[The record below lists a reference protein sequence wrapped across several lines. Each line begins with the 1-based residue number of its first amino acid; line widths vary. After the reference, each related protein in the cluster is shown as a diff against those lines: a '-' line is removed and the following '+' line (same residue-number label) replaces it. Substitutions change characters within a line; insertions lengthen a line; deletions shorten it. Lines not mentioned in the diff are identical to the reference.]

1 MGFLDKAVY
10 RGCGGTSRCAN
21 DDHRSHRPAPWLNA
35 SFTLAALSFVAISR
49 NSSSLR
55 IASRKRAFFDP
66 KGLGGR
72 SDCIIRE
79 ARLRCYSCAK
89 IREGSGLQMN
99 NPSANSHAG
108 VRQALVLS
116 GGGARA
122 AYQVGCLRHIAQVIP
137 EYRPKILTGVSAG
150 AINAVHLAAYRGEW
164 LEAVERLR
172 SLWLSLETNKVY
184 HADLRHV
191 LRRVLHWG
199 LRVLSGGRMGR
210 GDVRGMVDSSPLQ
223 QFLRANLPQQNGQIA
238 GVHENLQ
245 EAVIEAVAII
255 TTNYASG
262 RSEAWVQ
269 SSNDELWQQGQLLS
283 QPAEISLPHILA
295 SAALPMFFP
304 AVSLNGQWH
313 GDGGIRLSAPL
324 SPAMHLG
331 ADRILA
337 VSPRAQNAADDSA
350 STAGYPSPAQ
360 IAGVLLNAVFLDL
373 LDFDALQM
381 QRIND
386 LLAQLPQQQWGKYRP
401 VDVMVLRPKEDLG
414 ELARA
419 HELELPKA
427 FRFFQQGLGDR
438 REPSADALSMVMF
451 EPEYLRLLMHL
462 GEQDAAARSD
472 EIRAFLL
479 AAKTHGE
486 SEHV

>member
-1 MGFLDKAVY
+1 MEYVQV
-10 RGCGGTSRCAN
+10 
-21 DDHRSHRPAPWLNA
+21 HRH
-35 SFTLAALSFVAISR
+35 F
-49 NSSSLR
+49 
-55 IASRKRAFFDP
+55 
-66 KGLGGR
+66 
-72 SDCIIRE
+72 
-79 ARLRCYSCAK
+79 
-89 IREGSGLQMN
+89 M
-99 NPSANSHAG
+99 NSHPANRPEQ

-122 AYQVGCLRHIAQVIP
+122 AYQVGCLRHIAQAIP

-150 AINAVHLAAYRGEW
+150 AINAVHLAAYRGDW

-172 SLWLSLETNKVY
+172 TLWLSLETSKVY

-199 LRVLSGGRMGR
+199 LRVLSGGRLGR

-223 QFLRANLPQQNGQIA
+223 QFLRANLSQQDGSVVGI
-238 GVHENLQ
+238 HDNLQ

-269 SSNDELWQQGQLLS
+269 STNDELWQQGQLLS

-337 VSPRAQNAADDSA
+337 VSPRVQNAADDP
-350 STAGYPSPAQ
+350 TTNPGYPSPAQ
-360 IAGVLLNAVFLDL
+360 IAGVLLNSVFLDL

-451 EPEYLRLLMHL
+451 EPEYLRLLMNL

>member
-1 MGFLDKAVY
+1 M
-10 RGCGGTSRCAN
+10 
-21 DDHRSHRPAPWLNA
+21 
-35 SFTLAALSFVAISR
+35 
-49 NSSSLR
+49 SSQSKQS
-55 IASRKRAFFDP
+55 I
-66 KGLGGR
+66 
-72 SDCIIRE
+72 
-79 ARLRCYSCAK
+79 
-89 IREGSGLQMN
+89 
-99 NPSANSHAG
+99 HG

-122 AYQVGCLRHIAQVIP
+122 AYQVGCLRHIAQEIP
-137 EYRPKILTGVSAG
+137 EYRPSILTGVSAG
-150 AINAVHLAAYRGEW
+150 AINAAHLAAYRGNW
-164 LEAVERLR
+164 LAAIEQLR
-172 SLWLSLETNKVY
+172 ALWLSLETNKVY

-199 LRVLSGGRMGR
+199 LRVLSGGRLGQ
-210 GDVRGMVDSSPLQ
+210 GEVRGMVNNSPLE
-223 QFLRANLPQQNGQIA
+223 QFLRANLLEEDGRVVGI
-238 GVHENLQ
+238 HENLQ

-255 TTNYASG
+255 TTNYVSG

-269 SSNDELWQQGQLLS
+269 SANDALWQQGQLLS
-283 QPAEISLPHILA
+283 NPAEIAVPHILA

-313 GDGGIRLSAPL
+313 GDGGIRLTAPL

-337 VSPRAQNAADDSA
+337 VSPRAPTRQQGQTGS
-350 STAGYPSPAQ
+350 SSYPSPAQ
-360 IAGVLLNAVFLDL
+360 IAGVLLNSVFLDL

-386 LLAQLPQQQWGKYRP
+386 LLEDVPTSEWGGFRP

-427 FRFFQQGLGDR
+427 FRFFQQGLGDK

-451 EPEYLRLLMHL
+451 EPEYLRLLMEL
-462 GEQDAAARSD
+462 GEQDAAGRSD
-472 EIRAFLL
+472 EIRSFLL
-479 AAKTHGE
+479 AERNGGQHG
-486 SEHV
+486 